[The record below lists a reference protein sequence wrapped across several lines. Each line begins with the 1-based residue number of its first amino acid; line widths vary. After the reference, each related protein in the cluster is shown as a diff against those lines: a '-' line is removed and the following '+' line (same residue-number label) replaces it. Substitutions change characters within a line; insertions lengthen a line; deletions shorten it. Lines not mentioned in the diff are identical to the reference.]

1 MMADH
6 LSSLFARY
14 ATAPASDGVQPDV
27 VHEVERRVLDTIGVA
42 VAGFEEAAAVAARAV
57 ALQDRRPHGAV
68 VWGAA
73 ERAPDGLAGFAN
85 ATAARSLDFNDTYL
99 SKEPLHPSDAI
110 APLFALAETERRT
123 GTELVAAIAVAYEV
137 AVRLCDAGSL
147 RSNGWDHVNH
157 LAVGIACGAARLLG
171 LDEERARHAIALTVV
186 PHAAMRQTR
195 VGELSMWKGV
205 AAAEA
210 GRNAVFAAR
219 LAAGGMTG
227 PAEAFEG
234 EMGYVH
240 QLMGGQIDL
249 AALEPLVE
257 GASPIAILGT
267 SIKRWPV
274 EYHAQSAVEAALE
287 IRSELGEPSP
297 ERIASVRIETFDAA
311 YQIIAADPQKRDPR
325 TRETADHSLQYIVA
339 AALMDGEVSPR
350 TFDESRFRD
359 PATLALLRDAVVVE
373 EDPVLSKEYPEAIPN
388 RITVRMRDGAEVRR
402 EVALPLGHAR
412 RPMTDADLSAKFR
425 ANVAGR
431 WTPERTWRVERLVE
445 ALPLAPTIDALAE
458 SLESST

>member
-1 MMADH
+1 
-6 LSSLFARY
+6 
-14 ATAPASDGVQPDV
+14 
-27 VHEVERRVLDTIGVA
+27 
-42 VAGFEEAAAVAARAV
+42 
-57 ALQDRRPHGAV
+57 
-68 VWGAA
+68 
-73 ERAPDGLAGFAN
+73 
-85 ATAARSLDFNDTYL
+85 
-99 SKEPLHPSDAI
+99 
-110 APLFALAETERRT
+110 
-123 GTELVAAIAVAYEV
+123 
-137 AVRLCDAGSL
+137 
-147 RSNGWDHVNH
+147 
-157 LAVGIACGAARLLG
+157 
-171 LDEERARHAIALTVV
+171 
-186 PHAAMRQTR
+186 
-195 VGELSMWKGV
+195 
-205 AAAEA
+205 
-210 GRNAVFAAR
+210 
-219 LAAGGMTG
+219 
-227 PAEAFEG
+227 
-234 EMGYVH
+234 
-240 QLMGGQIDL
+240 MGGQIDL

-339 AALMDGEVSPR
+339 AALLDGEVSPR

-431 WTPERTWRVERLVE
+431 WTPERAAPVERLVE